1 MPRIFDNIDKEL
13 LPALRSSL
21 QVSTHADF
29 CVGYFN
35 LRGWRQIADL
45 VEAYSGEDKNR
56 CRLLVGMQKL
66 PQDELRDG
74 LSLEGEPLGLDKQQ
88 ADRLRRRLAEEF
100 RQQLAFGAPTRADE
114 QALRQLAR
122 QLRAGK
128 LTIKLF
134 LQYTLHAKLYLV
146 HRQDSQNPKLG
157 YVGSSNLTLSG
168 LLKQGEL
175 NVDVLDEDACLKLE
189 AWFEDRWNDR
199 WAIDITGDVAAII
212 EESWARE
219 TPVPPFHIYLKM
231 AYHLS
236 REAREGITAFRIPA
250 VFKDQLLE
258 FQSRAVQIAANHLN
272 KRHGV
277 LVGDVV
283 GLGKTRIGAALARMF
298 EDEHGIETLII
309 CPKNLVPMWERY
321 RTQYGLRGMVLP
333 LTIVGK
339 ALPNLRPYHLVL
351 IDESHNLR
359 NREGQRYRALLEYL
373 RQCQSRVILLS
384 ATPYNKQYIDLSNQ
398 LRLFLP
404 EDKTL
409 PCRPQRAIERHFGGN
424 ERLFETKKQ
433 CKANS
438 LQAFEH
444 SDEKEDWRDL
454 LRHYM
459 VRRTRSFIL
468 ENYALLDEKG
478 RRYVELNSGSRAYF
492 PARTARTLGFPIR
505 EDDPNDQYARLYAD
519 TIVDIVNALKL
530 PRYGLGNYV
539 KPKPDPKPTGAE
551 QKLLDNLGRAGTRL
565 MGFCRTNLFKR
576 LESSGASF
584 LVSVER
590 HILRNLIFLHAI
602 ENALHLPIGT
612 QDAALLDTRFFDDE
626 DSQSALELDEDGV
639 DLTGETTAQAPT
651 EAALRTEAVRVYRNY
666 QSLGV
671 KRFKW
676 LSPQFFTKDLAAQLQ
691 ADVTLLLQVLRV
703 AGRWEAARDAK
714 LNALAELIGKRHK
727 GEKLLVFTQFADSA
741 RYLGDELN
749 RRGIKALAAV
759 TGDTDDPTRYA
770 VRFSPVSNDARME
783 ISKAD
788 ELRVL
793 IATDVLSE
801 GQNLQDAAIVVNY
814 DLPWA
819 IIRLIQRAG
828 RVDRIGQQAD
838 AIQCYS
844 FMPAEGVERII
855 RLRAKVRQR
864 LQQNAEVV
872 GTDEAFFEDDPDV
885 EALTDLYHEKSGALD
900 DPADDEVDL
909 SSYAWQVWNNAVKND
924 DALRKAI
931 ETLPN
936 VVYSAKGASSPLPP
950 GVGTGVRADGVLV
963 YLRTADD
970 NDALA
975 WLAPD
980 GKVVTE
986 SQLDI
991 LRAAAC
997 VPDTPARPA
1006 SESHHEIVKQAVGA
1020 LVDQERSI
1028 GGNLGRPSGPRAR
1041 AYERLKRLADARKA
1055 TLFPD
1060 RDLELA
1066 VDDIYRRPL
1075 KDVAAD
1081 TLRRQLKSGVRDD
1094 DLAELVKILRDENR
1108 LVLDEEEATRNTP
1121 QIICSLGLV

>member
-1 MPRIFDNIDKEL
+1 VPRIFDNIDKDL
-13 LPALRSSL
+13 LPALRASL

-45 VEAYSGEDKNR
+45 IEAYDGCDRNR
-56 CRLLVGMQKL
+56 CRLLVGMQRL
-66 PQDELRDG
+66 PQDELRAG

-88 ADRLRRRLAEEF
+88 ADRLRRRLSEDF
-100 RQQLAFGAPTRADE
+100 RQQLAFGAPSRQDE
-114 QALRQLAR
+114 AALRQLAR

-128 LTIKLF
+128 VAIKLF
-134 LQYTLHAKLYLV
+134 LQYALHAKLYLV
-146 HRQDSQNPKLG
+146 HRQDQQNPKIG

-168 LLKQGEL
+168 LRHQGEL
-175 NVDVLDEDACLKLE
+175 NVDVLDEDACLKLA
-189 AWFEDRWNDR
+189 AWFEDRWADP
-199 WAIDITGDVAAII
+199 WSLDISADVAAII

-219 TPVPPFHIYLKM
+219 ALVPPYHIYLKM

-236 REAREGITAFRIPA
+236 REAREGVTQFRIPA
-250 VFKDQLLE
+250 VFKDELLE
-258 FQSRAVQIAANHLN
+258 FQSRAVQIAANHLS

-283 GLGKTRIGAALARMF
+283 GLGKTRIGAALARLF

-321 RTQYGLRGMVLP
+321 RQQYGLRGMVMP
-333 LTIVGK
+333 LTIVAK
-339 ALPNLRPYHLVL
+339 TLPNLRPYHLVL

-404 EDKTL
+404 EDKAL

-433 CKANS
+433 CKPNS

-444 SDEKEDWRDL
+444 SEEKEDWRDL

-468 ENYALLDEKG
+468 DNYALLDEKG
-478 RRYVELNSGSRAYF
+478 RRYVELSGGKRAYF
-492 PARTARTLGFPIR
+492 PARAARTLGFAIR
-505 EDDPNDQYARLYAD
+505 DDDPADQYARLYGD
-519 TIVDIVNALKL
+519 GVVDIVNQLTL
-530 PRYGLGNYV
+530 PRYGLGNFV
-539 KPKPDPKPTGAE
+539 RPRIDPKPSGAE

-584 LVSVER
+584 LLSVER
-590 HILRNLIFLHAI
+590 HVLRNFIFLHAI
-602 ENALHLPIGT
+602 ENGLDLPIGT

-626 DSQSALELDEDGV
+626 DSPAALELDEDGV
-639 DLTGETTAQAPT
+639 DSDGELAAHEPN
-651 EAALRTEAVRVYRNY
+651 EAALRTAAVKAYRGY
-666 QSLGV
+666 RALGA

-676 LSPQFFTKDLAAQLQ
+676 LSPRLFSPDLAKALA
-691 ADVTLLLQVLRV
+691 ADAELLLRILAL
-703 AGRWEAARDAK
+703 AGRWAAERDAK
-714 LNALAELIGKRHK
+714 LNALAELALKRHK
-727 GEKLLVFTQFADSA
+727 TDKLLVFTQFADTA
-741 RYLGDELN
+741 RYLERELV
-749 RRGIKALAAV
+749 RRGVKAVAAV

-770 VRFSPVSNDARME
+770 VRFSPVSNEARKE
-783 ISKAD
+783 VGKAD

-801 GQNLQDAAIVVNY
+801 GQNLQDAAVVVNY

-828 RVDRIGQQAD
+828 RVDRIGQQAE
-838 AIQCYS
+838 AIDCYS

-855 RLRAKVRQR
+855 RLRAKVRRR
-864 LQQNAEVV
+864 LQENAEVV
-872 GTDEAFFEDDPDV
+872 GTDEAFFEGDDSA
-885 EALTDLYHEKSGALD
+885 EALNNLYNEAAGALD
-900 DPADDEVDL
+900 DPVDDEVDL
-909 SSYAWQVWNNAVKND
+909 SSYAWQIWNNAVKDD
-924 DALRKAI
+924 DALRKTVEA
-931 ETLPN
+931 LPN
-936 VVYSAKGASSPLPP
+936 VVYTAKQKPHQ
-950 GVGTGVRADGVLV
+950 DGVLV

-997 VPDTPARPA
+997 NSETAAETPLDQ
-1006 SESHHEIVKQAVGA
+1006 HHAIVKQAVAA
-1020 LVDQERSI
+1020 LVDQDRAI

-1041 AYERLKRLADARKA
+1041 TYAKLKHLAEARKV

-1060 RDLELA
+1060 YELELA

-1075 KDVAAD
+1075 KEGAAD
-1081 TLRRQLKSGVRDD
+1081 TLRRLLKSGVRDD
-1094 DLAELVKILRDENR
+1094 DLAEQVKILREEGK
-1108 LVLDEEEATRNTP
+1108 LVLDDEESARNEP

>member
-1 MPRIFDNIDKEL
+1 MPRIFDNIDRDL
-13 LPALRSSL
+13 LPALRGSL
-21 QVSTHADF
+21 EVSTRADF

-35 LRGWRQIADL
+35 LRGWRQVADL
-45 VEAYSGEDKNR
+45 VEAYPGNEGR
-56 CRLLVGMQKL
+56 QCRLLVGMQKL
-66 PQDELRDG
+66 PQDELREG
-74 LSLEGEPLGLDKQQ
+74 LSLEGEPIGLDKQQ

-100 RQQLAFGAPTRADE
+100 RQQLAFGAPTRTDE
-114 QALRQLAR
+114 TSLRALAR

-128 LTIKLF
+128 LVIKLF
-134 LQYTLHAKLYLV
+134 LQYPLHAKLYLV
-146 HRQDSQNPKLG
+146 RRTDPQNPVVG

-175 NVDVLDEDACLKLE
+175 NVDVLDEDACLKLS
-189 AWFEDRWNDR
+189 AWFEDRWKDK
-199 WAIDITGDVAAII
+199 WSLDITDDVAGII

-219 TPVPPFHIYLKM
+219 EPVPPFHIYLKM

-236 REAREGITAFRIPA
+236 REAREGVTAFHIPA
-250 VFKDQLLE
+250 AFKDELLE

-277 LVGDVV
+277 LIGDVV
-283 GLGKTRIGAALARMF
+283 GLGKTRIGAALARIF

-321 RTQYGLRGMVLP
+321 RRQYGLRGMVLP
-333 LTIVGK
+333 LTLASK
-339 ALPNLRPYHLVL
+339 TLPNLRPYHLVL

-404 EDKTL
+404 EDKAL
-409 PCRPQRAIERHFGGN
+409 PCRPQKAIERHFGGN

-444 SDEKEDWRDL
+444 SEEMEDWRDL

-468 ENYALLDEKG
+468 ENYALLDEDG
-478 RRYVELNSGSRAYF
+478 RRYVELSGGKRAYF
-492 PARTARTLGFPIR
+492 PARNARTLGLSIR
-505 EDDPNDQYARLYAD
+505 DDDPSDQYARLYAD
-519 TIVDIVNALKL
+519 NVVDIVNKLTL
-530 PRYGLGNYV
+530 PRYGLGNYIRDRI
-539 KPKPDPKPTGAE
+539 DPKPTAAE
-551 QKLLDNLGRAGTRL
+551 QRMIDNLGRAGSRL

-584 LVSVER
+584 LLSVER
-590 HILRNLIFLHAI
+590 HILRNFIYLYAI
-602 ENALHLPIGT
+602 ENGLDLPIGT

-626 DSQSALELDEDGV
+626 DSQAALELDEEGIAEPDELSKQEPAEATLRAAAVKAYRGY
-639 DLTGETTAQAPT
+639 QA
-651 EAALRTEAVRVYRNY
+651 
-666 QSLGV
+666 LGA

-676 LSPQFFTKDLAAQLQ
+676 LSPRLFKKDLAAELQ
-691 ADVTLLLQVLRV
+691 GDAELLLSILKIGGHWD
-703 AGRWEAARDAK
+703 AGRDAK
-714 LNALAELIGKRHK
+714 LAALEELITKRHK
-727 GEKLLVFTQFADSA
+727 SEKLLVFTQFADTA
-741 RYLGDELN
+741 RYLENELL
-749 RRGIKALAAV
+749 RRGAKALAGV
-759 TGDTDDPTRYA
+759 TGDTDNPTAIA
-770 VRFSPVSNDARME
+770 VRFSPVSNEARKE
-783 ISKAD
+783 VAKAD

-828 RVDRIGQQAD
+828 RVDRIGQQAE

-855 RLRAKVRQR
+855 RLRAKVRER
-864 LQQNAEVV
+864 LRQNAEVV
-872 GTDEAFFEDDPDV
+872 GTDEAFFEDDAEV
-885 EALTDLYHEKSGALD
+885 KAWENLYHEKSGALD
-900 DPADDEVDL
+900 DPDDDEVDL
-909 SSYAWQVWNNAVKND
+909 SSYAWQIWNNAVKD
-924 DALRKAI
+924 DETLRKQI

-936 VVYSAKGASSPLPP
+936 VVYSAKDVSPLPSSEVQ
-950 GVGTGVRADGVLV
+950 GVKDGVLV
-963 YLRTADD
+963 YLRTAED

-980 GKVVTE
+980 GKIVTE

-997 VPDTPARPA
+997 SADTPARA
-1006 SESHHEIVKQAVGA
+1006 AAEQHHEIVKKAVSK
-1020 LVDQERSI
+1020 LVEQERSI
-1028 GGNLGRPSGPRAR
+1028 GGNLGRPSGPRSR
-1041 AYERLKRLADARKA
+1041 TYDRLKRLAESRKG

-1060 RDLELA
+1060 HELELA

-1075 KDVAAD
+1075 KEGAAD
-1081 TLRRQLKSGVRDD
+1081 VLRRLLKSGVRDE
-1094 DLAELVKILRDENR
+1094 DLAEQVKILREESKLLQD
-1108 LVLDEEEATRNTP
+1108 DEEFSRNEP

>member
-13 LPALRSSL
+13 LPALRASL
-21 QVSTHADF
+21 QVSNSADF

-35 LRGWRQIADL
+35 LRGWRQVADL
-45 VEAYSGEDKNR
+45 IAAYPGTESSR

-66 PQDELRDG
+66 PQDELREG
-74 LSLEGEPLGLDKQQ
+74 LSLEGEPIGLDKQQ

-100 RQQLAFGAPTRADE
+100 RNQLAFGAPTRTDE
-114 QALRQLAR
+114 AALRALAR

-128 LTIKLF
+128 LVVKLF
-134 LQYTLHAKLYLV
+134 LQYPLHAKLYLV
-146 HRQDSQNPKLG
+146 RRSDPQNPLIG

-175 NVDVLDEDACLKLE
+175 NVDVLDEDACLKLS
-189 AWFEDRWNDR
+189 AWFEVRWNDK
-199 WAIDITGDVAAII
+199 WSLDITADVAAII

-219 TPVPPFHIYLKM
+219 EPIPPYHIYLKM

-236 REAREGITAFRIPA
+236 REAREGVTAFRVPA
-250 VFKDQLLE
+250 VFRDELLE

-277 LVGDVV
+277 LIGDVV

-298 EDEHGIETLII
+298 EDDHGIETLII

-321 RTQYGLRGMVLP
+321 RSHYGLRGMVLP
-333 LTIVGK
+333 LTMVSK
-339 ALPNLRPYHLVL
+339 TLPNLRPYHLVL

-384 ATPYNKQYIDLSNQ
+384 ATPYNKQYVDLSNQ

-409 PCRPQRAIERHFGGN
+409 PCRPQRAIERHFSGN

-444 SDEKEDWRDL
+444 SEEMEDWRDL

-468 ENYALLDEKG
+468 DNYALLDEKG
-478 RRYVELNSGSRAYF
+478 RRYVELSGGKRAYF
-492 PARTARTLGFPIR
+492 PVREARTLGFAIR
-505 EDDPNDQYARLYAD
+505 DDDPADQYARLYAD
-519 TIVDIVNALKL
+519 DIVDTVNRLTL
-530 PRYGLGNYV
+530 PRYGLGNYLKERV
-539 KPKPDPKPTGAE
+539 DPKPTAAE
-551 QKLLDNLGRAGTRL
+551 QRMIDNLGRAGTRL

-584 LVSVER
+584 LLSIER
-590 HILRNLIFLHAI
+590 HVLRNFIYLYAI
-602 ENALHLPIGT
+602 ENGLDVPIGT

-626 DSQSALELDEDGV
+626 ESQAALELDDDG
-639 DLTGETTAQAPT
+639 LGSTEELTAQEPT
-651 EAALRTEAVRVYRNY
+651 EAALRAAAVKTYRAY
-666 QSLGV
+666 QTLGA

-676 LSPQFFTKDLAAQLQ
+676 LSPRLFKKELAAELQ
-691 ADVTLLLQVLRV
+691 ADAELLLRILRI
-703 AGRWEAARDAK
+703 AGRWDARRDAK
-714 LNALAELIGKRHK
+714 LAALTDLITKRHK
-727 GEKLLVFTQFADSA
+727 SEKLLVFTQFADTA
-741 RYLGDELN
+741 RYLEGELLE
-749 RRGIKALAAV
+749 RGVKSLAAV
-759 TGDTDDPTRYA
+759 TGDTDNPTA
-770 VRFSPVSNDARME
+770 FAIRFSPVSNEARKE
-783 ISKAD
+783 VSKSE

-801 GQNLQDAAIVVNY
+801 GQNLQDAALVVNY

-828 RVDRIGQQAD
+828 RVDRIGQQAE

-855 RLRAKVRQR
+855 RLRAKVRER
-864 LQQNAEVV
+864 LKQNAEVV
-872 GTDEAFFEDDPDV
+872 GTDEAFFEDDGEV
-885 EALTDLYHEKSGALD
+885 QALQNLYHEKAGALD

-909 SSYAWQVWNNAVKND
+909 SSYAWQIWNNAVKD
-924 DALRKAI
+924 DETLRKRI

-936 VVYSAKGASSPLPP
+936 VVYSTKGKAEQ
-950 GVGTGVRADGVLV
+950 DGVLV
-963 YLRTADD
+963 YLRTAEE

-997 VPDTPARPA
+997 GPEAPALPA
-1006 SESHHEIVKQAVGA
+1006 AENHHDLVKQAVA
-1020 LVDQERSI
+1020 KLVEQERSI

-1041 AYERLKRLADARKA
+1041 AYDRLKRLAEARKA

-1060 RDLELA
+1060 HELEAA

-1075 KDVAAD
+1075 KEAAAD
-1081 TLRRQLKSGVRDD
+1081 TLRRLLKSGVRDE
-1094 DLAELVKILRDENR
+1094 DLAEQVKILREEGK
-1108 LVLDEEEATRNTP
+1108 LVQDDEESARNEP

>member
-1 MPRIFDNIDKEL
+1 VPRIFDNIDKEL
-13 LPALRSSL
+13 LPALRASL

-45 VEAYSGEDKNR
+45 VETYSGEEKNR

-88 ADRLRRRLAEEF
+88 VDRLRRRLAEEF
-100 RQQLAFGAPTRADE
+100 RQQLAFGAPTRGDE

-122 QLRAGK
+122 QLRGGK

-134 LQYTLHAKLYLV
+134 LQYTLHAKLYLI
-146 HRQDSQNPKLG
+146 HRQDPQNPKVG

-168 LLKQGEL
+168 LRQQGEL

-189 AWFEDRWNDR
+189 AWFEDRWNDL
-199 WAIDITGDVAAII
+199 WSIDITAEVASII

-219 TPVPPFHIYLKM
+219 VPLPPFHIYLKM

-236 REAREGITAFRIPA
+236 REAREGVTAFRVPA
-250 VFKDQLLE
+250 VFKDELLE

-298 EDEHGIETLII
+298 EDDHGIETLII

-321 RTQYGLRGMVLP
+321 RRQYGLRGMVLP
-333 LTIVGK
+333 LTLAGK
-339 ALPNLRPYHLVL
+339 ILPNLRPYHLVL

-373 RQCQSRVILLS
+373 RQCQSRVILMS

-398 LRLFLP
+398 LRLFIP
-404 EDKTL
+404 EDKSL
-409 PCRPQRAIERHFGGN
+409 PCRPLRAIERYFSGN

-478 RRYVELNSGSRAYF
+478 RRYVELNGGKRAYF
-492 PARTARTLGFPIR
+492 PSRAARTLGFPIR
-505 EDDPNDQYARLYAD
+505 DDDPNDQYARLYAD
-519 TIVDIVNALKL
+519 DIVDIVNKLTL

-539 KPKPDPKPTGAE
+539 KPKVEPKPTSAE
-551 QKLLDNLGRAGTRL
+551 QKMIANLGRAGTRL

-584 LVSVER
+584 LLSVER
-590 HILRNLIFLHAI
+590 HILRNFIFLHAI
-602 ENALHLPIGT
+602 ENGLDLPIGT

-626 DSQSALELDEDGV
+626 DSQAALELDEVGID
-639 DLTGETTAQAPT
+639 TSSEPAAQEPT
-651 EAALRTEAVRVYRNY
+651 EAALRTAAVKAYRTY
-666 QSLGV
+666 QTLGA

-676 LSPQFFTKDLAAQLQ
+676 LSPRLFTKDLALELQ
-691 ADVTLLLQVLRV
+691 ADAALLLQVLEI
-703 AGRWEAARDAK
+703 AGHWDAGRDAK
-714 LNALAELIGKRHK
+714 LFALAELITKRHK
-727 GEKLLVFTQFADSA
+727 SEKLLVFTQFADTA
-741 RYLGDELN
+741 RYLETELK
-749 RRGIKALAAV
+749 RRGAKALGAV

-770 VRFSPVSNDARME
+770 VQFSPVSNDARKE
-783 ISKAD
+783 VLKTE

-801 GQNLQDAAIVVNY
+801 GQNLQDAGIVVNY

-828 RVDRIGQQAD
+828 RVDRIGQQAE

-855 RLRAKVRQR
+855 RLRAKVRRR

-872 GTDEAFFEDDPDV
+872 GTDEAFFEDDDSV
-885 EALTDLYHEKSGALD
+885 EALTNLYDEKAGALD
-900 DPADDEVDL
+900 DLADDEVDL
-909 SSYAWQVWNNAVKND
+909 SSYAWQIWNNAIKND
-924 DALRKAI
+924 DALRKTI

-936 VVYSAKGASSPLPP
+936 VVYTAKERPQQ
-950 GVGTGVRADGVLV
+950 DGVLV

-980 GKVVTE
+980 GKVVSE

-997 VPDTPARPA
+997 EPGTPARPPA
-1006 SESHHEIVKQAVGA
+1006 DQHHDIVKQAVGA
-1020 LVDQERSI
+1020 LVEQERSV

-1041 AYERLKRLADARKA
+1041 SYERLKRLADARKA

-1060 RDLELA
+1060 RELELA
-1066 VDDIYRRPL
+1066 VDDIYRQPL

-1081 TLRRQLKSGVRDD
+1081 TLRRQLKSGVRDE
-1094 DLAELVKILRDENR
+1094 DLAELVKILREEGR
-1108 LVLDEEEATRNTP
+1108 LVLDEEEAARSEP

>member
-13 LPALRSSL
+13 LPALRASL
-21 QVSTHADF
+21 EVSTHADF

-35 LRGWRQIADL
+35 LRGWRQISDL
-45 VEAYSGEDKNR
+45 VESYAGTEKNR

-66 PQDELRDG
+66 PQDEVRDG

-100 RQQLAFGAPTRADE
+100 RQQLAFGAPTSADE

-146 HRQDSQNPKLG
+146 HRQDAQNPKVG
-157 YVGSSNLTLSG
+157 YVGSSNLTLPG
-168 LLKQGEL
+168 LRKQGEL

-189 AWFEDRWNDR
+189 AWFEDRWKDH
-199 WAIDITGDVAAII
+199 WAIDITADVAAII

-219 TPVPPFHIYLKM
+219 EPVPPFHIYLKM

-236 REAREGITAFRIPA
+236 REAREGVTAFRIPA
-250 VFKDQLLE
+250 VFKDELLE

-277 LVGDVV
+277 LIGDVV

-298 EDEHGIETLII
+298 EDDHGIETLII

-321 RTQYGLRGMVLP
+321 RRQYGLRGMVLP
-333 LTIVGK
+333 LTLVGK
-339 ALPNLRPYHLVL
+339 TLPDLRPYHLVL

-373 RQCQSRVILLS
+373 RQCQSRVIMLS

-409 PCRPQRAIERHFGGN
+409 PCRPQRAIERHFSGN

-444 SDEKEDWRDL
+444 SEEKEDWRDL

-478 RRYVELNSGSRAYF
+478 RRYVELSGGKRAYF
-492 PARTARTLGFPIR
+492 PARAARTLAFPIR
-505 EDDPNDQYARLYAD
+505 DDDPNDQYARLYAD
-519 TIVDIVNALKL
+519 DIVDIVNTLTL

-539 KPKPDPKPTGAE
+539 KPKVEPKPTAAE
-551 QKLLDNLGRAGTRL
+551 QKMIDNLGRAGTRL

-584 LVSVER
+584 LLSVER
-590 HILRNLIFLHAI
+590 HILRNFIFLYAI
-602 ENALHLPIGT
+602 ENDLDLPIGT

-626 DSQSALELDEDGV
+626 DSQAALELDEEGISPGDE
-639 DLTGETTAQAPT
+639 LPAQAPT
-651 EAALRTEAVRVYRNY
+651 EVAMQAAAVKAYRNY
-666 QSLGV
+666 KKIGAR
-671 KRFKW
+671 RFKW
-676 LSPQFFTKDLAAQLQ
+676 LSPRLFKKDLAVQLR
-691 ADVTLLLQVLRV
+691 ADADLLLRVLKIG
-703 AGRWEAARDAK
+703 GRWDAAKDTK
-714 LNALAELIGKRHK
+714 LHALADLLTKRHEA
-727 GEKLLVFTQFADSA
+727 EKLLVFTQFADTA
-741 RYLGDELN
+741 RYLESELK
-749 RRGIKALAAV
+749 RSGVKAMAAV

-770 VRFSPVSNDARME
+770 VQFSPVSNDARKE
-783 ISKAD
+783 TAKAD
-788 ELRVL
+788 ELRIL

-864 LQQNAEVV
+864 LQQSAEVV
-872 GTDEAFFEDDPDV
+872 GTDEAFFEDDVSP
-885 EALTDLYHEKSGALD
+885 EALTDLYHEKAGALD

-909 SSYAWQVWNNAVKND
+909 SSYAWQIWNNAIKND
-924 DALRKAI
+924 EALRKIVEA
-931 ETLPN
+931 LPN
-936 VVYSAKGASSPLPP
+936 VVYTAKDKEQQ
-950 GVGTGVRADGVLV
+950 DGVLV
-963 YLRTADD
+963 FLRTADD

-975 WLAPD
+975 WLAAS
-980 GKVVTE
+980 GKVVSE

-997 VPDTPARPA
+997 EPSTPARSPHDQ
-1006 SESHHEIVKQAVGA
+1006 HHDIVGHAVTA
-1020 LVDQERSI
+1020 LVAQERAI

-1041 AYERLKRLADARKA
+1041 AYAKLKHLAESRKA

-1060 RDLELA
+1060 HELELA

-1075 KDVAAD
+1075 KEAAAD
-1081 TLRRQLKSGVRDD
+1081 TLRRLFKSGARDD
-1094 DLAELVKILRDENR
+1094 DLAEQVKILREEGK
-1108 LVLDEEEATRNTP
+1108 LVQDDEEIARNEP

>member
-1 MPRIFDNIDKEL
+1 VPRIFDNIDKDL
-13 LPALRSSL
+13 LPALRASL

-45 VEAYSGEDKNR
+45 IEKYDGSDGNR
-56 CRLLVGMQKL
+56 CRLLVGMQRL

-88 ADRLRRRLAEEF
+88 ADRLRRRLAQDF
-100 RQQLAFGAPTRADE
+100 RQQLALGAPSQHDE
-114 QALRQLAR
+114 AALRQLAR

-146 HRQDSQNPKLG
+146 HRQDPQNPKIG

-168 LLKQGEL
+168 LRHQGEL
-175 NVDVLDEDACLKLE
+175 NVDVLDEDGCLRLA
-189 AWFEDRWNDR
+189 AWFEDRWTDL
-199 WAIDITGDVAAII
+199 WSLDISADVAAII
-212 EESWARE
+212 EDSWARE
-219 TPVPPFHIYLKM
+219 APVPPHHIYLKM

-236 REAREGITAFRIPA
+236 REARQGVTQFRIPA
-250 VFKDQLLE
+250 VFKDELLE
-258 FQSRAVQIAANHLN
+258 FQGRAVQISANHLN

-283 GLGKTRIGAALARMF
+283 GLGKTRIGAALARLF

-321 RTQYGLRGMVLP
+321 RRQYGLRGMVMP
-333 LTIVGK
+333 LTVVGK

-404 EDKTL
+404 EDKPL

-424 ERLFETKKQ
+424 DRLFETKKQ

-444 SDEKEDWRDL
+444 SEEKEDWRDL

-468 ENYALLDEKG
+468 ENYALLDERG
-478 RRYVELNSGSRAYF
+478 RRYVELSGGKRAYF
-492 PARTARTLGFPIR
+492 PVRAARTLGFAIR
-505 EDDPNDQYARLYAD
+505 DDDPADQYARLYGD
-519 TIVDIVNALKL
+519 DVVDIVNQLTL
-530 PRYGLGNYV
+530 PRYGLGNFV
-539 KPKPDPKPTGAE
+539 RPRIDPKPSGAE

-584 LVSVER
+584 LLSVER
-590 HILRNLIFLHAI
+590 HVLRNFIFLHAI
-602 ENALHLPIGT
+602 ESGLDLPIGA

-626 DSQSALELDEDGV
+626 DSPAAVELDED
-639 DLTGETTAQAPT
+639 TGGPDGELAAREPT
-651 EAALRTEAVRVYRNY
+651 EAALRAAAVSAYRSY
-666 QSLGV
+666 RALGA

-676 LSPQFFTKDLAAQLQ
+676 LSPRLFTPDLAKALA
-691 ADVTLLLQVLRV
+691 ADAALLLRILAL
-703 AGRWEAARDAK
+703 AGRWAAERDAK
-714 LNALAELIGKRHK
+714 LNALVELAVRRHK
-727 GEKLLVFTQFADSA
+727 SEKLLVFTQFADTA
-741 RYLGDELN
+741 RYLESELA
-749 RRGIKALAAV
+749 RRGVKAVAAV
-759 TGDTDDPTRYA
+759 TGDTDDPTRHA
-770 VRFSPVSNDARME
+770 VRFSPVSNDARE
-783 ISKAD
+783 EVAKAD

-801 GQNLQDAAIVVNY
+801 GQNLQDAAVVVNY

-828 RVDRIGQQAD
+828 RVDRIGQQAE

-855 RLRAKVRQR
+855 RLRAKVRRR
-864 LQQNAEVV
+864 LQENAEVV
-872 GTDEAFFEDDPDV
+872 GTDEAFFEDEDSA
-885 EALTDLYHEKSGALD
+885 EALNNLYNENAGALD
-900 DPADDEVDL
+900 DPVDDEVDL
-909 SSYAWQVWNNAVKND
+909 SSYAWQIWNNAVKDNE
-924 DALRKAI
+924 ALRKII

-936 VVYSAKGASSPLPP
+936 VVY
-950 GVGTGVRADGVLV
+950 TGKERAAREGVLV

-980 GKVVTE
+980 GTVVTE

-997 VPDTPARPA
+997 SPETPALPPI
-1006 SESHHEIVKQAVGA
+1006 EQHHALVRQAVGA
-1020 LVDQERSI
+1020 LVEQDRAV

-1041 AYERLKRLADARKA
+1041 AYARLKQLAESRKA

-1060 RDLELA
+1060 HELELA

-1075 KDVAAD
+1075 KEGAAD
-1081 TLRRQLKSGVRDD
+1081 TLRRMLKGGVRDD
-1094 DLAELVKILRDENR
+1094 DLAEQVKILREEGK
-1108 LVLDEEEATRNTP
+1108 LVQDDEEVARNEP

>member
-13 LPALRSSL
+13 LPALRASL

-35 LRGWRQIADL
+35 LRGWRQLADL
-45 VEAYSGEDKNR
+45 VEVYAGEDKSR

-88 ADRLRRRLAEEF
+88 ADRLRRRLAEDF
-100 RQQLAFGAPTRADE
+100 RQQLAFGAPTLADE
-114 QALRQLAR
+114 RALRQLAR

-128 LTIKLF
+128 LAIKLF

-146 HRQDSQNPKLG
+146 HRQDQQNPKVG
-157 YVGSSNLTLSG
+157 YVGSSNLTLAG

-189 AWFEDRWNDR
+189 SWFEDRWRDR
-199 WAIDITGDVAAII
+199 WAIDITADVAAII

-219 TPVPPFHIYLKM
+219 APVPPFHIYLKM

-236 REAREGITAFRIPA
+236 REAREGVTAFRIPA
-250 VFKDQLLE
+250 VFKDELLE

-277 LVGDVV
+277 LIGDVV

-321 RTQYGLRGMVLP
+321 RRQYGLRGMVLP
-333 LTIVGK
+333 LTLAGK
-339 ALPNLRPYHLVL
+339 TLPNLRPYHLVL

-433 CKANS
+433 CQANS

-444 SDEKEDWRDL
+444 SEEKEDWRDL

-468 ENYALLDEKG
+468 ENYALLDESG
-478 RRYVELNSGSRAYF
+478 RRYVELSSGKRAYF
-492 PARTARTLGFPIR
+492 PARNARTLAFPVR
-505 EDDPNDQYARLYAD
+505 DDDPDDQYARLYAD
-519 TIVDIVNALKL
+519 DIVDIVNRLTL

-539 KPKPDPKPTGAE
+539 KSKVEPKPSAAE
-551 QKLLDNLGRAGTRL
+551 QKMIDNLGRAGTRL

-576 LESSGASF
+576 LESSGSAF
-584 LVSVER
+584 LQSVER
-590 HILRNLIFLHAI
+590 HILRNFIFLHAI
-602 ENALHLPIGT
+602 ENGLDLPIGT

-626 DSQSALELDEDGV
+626 DSQTALELDGDSI
-639 DLTGETTAQAPT
+639 DTGAEPAAQEPT
-651 EAALRTEAVRVYRNY
+651 EAALRTAAVRAYRSY
-666 QSLGV
+666 QTLGA

-676 LSPQFFTKDLAAQLQ
+676 LSPRLFKTDLASALL
-691 ADVTLLLQVLRV
+691 ADANLLLQVLTL
-703 AGRWEAARDAK
+703 AGHWEAGKDAK
-714 LNALAELIGKRHK
+714 LQALVELVGRRHK
-727 GEKLLVFTQFADSA
+727 TDKLLIFTQFADTA
-741 RYLGDELN
+741 RYLEAELK
-749 RRGIKALAAV
+749 RHGVKALAAV

-770 VRFSPVSNDARME
+770 VEFSPVSNDARKE
-783 ISKAD
+783 VTKAD

-801 GQNLQDAAIVVNY
+801 GQNLQDASIVVNY

-828 RVDRIGQQAD
+828 RVDRLGQQAE

-864 LQQNAEVV
+864 LQENAEVV
-872 GTDEAFFEDDPDV
+872 GSDEAFFEDDDDNA
-885 EALTDLYHEKSGALD
+885 ALTLLYSEAAGALD

-909 SSYAWQVWNNAVKND
+909 SSYAWQIWNNAVKND
-924 DALRKAI
+924 EALRKTI
-931 ETLPN
+931 EALPN
-936 VVYSAKGASSPLPP
+936 VVYTAKAKHQQ
-950 GVGTGVRADGVLV
+950 DGVLV

-975 WLAPD
+975 WLAAD
-980 GKVVTE
+980 GRIVTE

-997 VPDTPARPA
+997 TPEAPA
-1006 SESHHEIVKQAVGA
+1006 QPATENHHDIVRQAVGA
-1020 LVDQERSI
+1020 LVDQDRSV

-1041 AYERLKRLADARKA
+1041 AYERLKRLADTRKA

-1075 KDVAAD
+1075 RDVAAD
-1081 TLRRQLKSGVRDD
+1081 TLRRQLKSSVRDD
-1094 DLAELVKILRDENR
+1094 DLAELVKILRDEGR
-1108 LVLDEEEATRNTP
+1108 LVLDEEEAARSEP

>member
-1 MPRIFDNIDKEL
+1 MPRIFDNIDRDL
-13 LPALRSSL
+13 LPALRGSL
-21 QVSTHADF
+21 EVSTRADF

-35 LRGWRQIADL
+35 LRGWRQVADL
-45 VEAYSGEDKNR
+45 VETYPGTEGLQ

-66 PQDELRDG
+66 PQDELREG
-74 LSLEGEPLGLDKQQ
+74 LSLEGEQIGLDKQQ

-100 RQQLAFGAPTRADE
+100 RQQLAFGAPTRTDE
-114 QALRQLAR
+114 RALRMLAR
-122 QLRAGK
+122 QLRARK
-128 LTIKLF
+128 LVIKLF
-134 LQYTLHAKLYLV
+134 LQYPLHAKLYLV
-146 HRQDSQNPKLG
+146 ARADLQNPMVG

-175 NVDVLDEDACLKLE
+175 NVDVLDEDACLKLSG
-189 AWFEDRWNDR
+189 WFEDRWKDR
-199 WAIDITGDVAAII
+199 WSLDITDDVASII

-219 TPVPPFHIYLKM
+219 EPVPPFHIYLKM

-236 REAREGITAFRIPA
+236 REAREGVTAFQIPA
-250 VFKDQLLE
+250 IFKDELLE
-258 FQSRAVQIAANHLN
+258 FQARAVQIAANHLN

-277 LVGDVV
+277 LIGDVV

-321 RTQYGLRGMVLP
+321 RRQYGLRGMVLP
-333 LTIVGK
+333 LSLAGK
-339 ALPNLRPYHLVL
+339 TLPNLRPYHLVL

-384 ATPYNKQYIDLSNQ
+384 ATPYNKQYVDLSNQ

-409 PCRPQRAIERHFGGN
+409 PCRPQKAIERHFGGN

-444 SDEKEDWRDL
+444 SEEMEDWRDL

-468 ENYALLDEKG
+468 DNYALMDENG
-478 RRYVELNSGSRAYF
+478 RRFVELSGGKRAYF
-492 PARTARTLGFPIR
+492 PLRNARTLALSIG
-505 EDDPNDQYARLYAD
+505 ENDTSDQYARLYAD
-519 TIVDIVNALKL
+519 AVVDIVNQLTL
-530 PRYGLGNYV
+530 PRYGLGNYL
-539 KPKPDPKPTGAE
+539 KERIEPKPTASE
-551 QKLLDNLGRAGTRL
+551 QRMIDNLGRAGSRL

-584 LVSVER
+584 LLSVER
-590 HILRNLIFLHAI
+590 HILRNFIYLYAI
-602 ENALHLPIGT
+602 EKGIDLPIGT

-626 DSQSALELDEDGV
+626 ESQAALELDEEVIADPAAQ
-639 DLTGETTAQAPT
+639 TAQEPT
-651 EAALRTEAVRVYRNY
+651 EAALRTAAVMAYRSY
-666 QSLGV
+666 QTLGT
-671 KRFKW
+671 KRFNW
-676 LSPQFFTKDLAAQLQ
+676 LSPRLFRKDLAAELQ
-691 ADVTLLLQVLRV
+691 ADAELLLRILKIGGHWDAVRDTKL
-703 AGRWEAARDAK
+703 AA
-714 LNALAELIGKRHK
+714 LEELVFKRHK
-727 GEKLLVFTQFADSA
+727 NEKLLVFTQFADTA
-741 RYLGDELN
+741 RYLESELL
-749 RRGIKALAAV
+749 RRGAKGLAAV
-759 TGDTDDPTRYA
+759 TGDTDNPTAMA
-770 VRFSPVSNDARME
+770 VRFSPVSNEARNE
-783 ISKAD
+783 ITKAD

-828 RVDRIGQQAD
+828 RVDRIGQQAE

-844 FMPAEGVERII
+844 FMPADGVERII
-855 RLRAKVRQR
+855 RLRAKVRER
-864 LQQNAEVV
+864 LRQNAEVV
-872 GTDEAFFEDDPDV
+872 GTDEAFFEDDAEV
-885 EALTDLYHEKSGALD
+885 QAWENLYHEKSGVLD

-909 SSYAWQVWNNAVKND
+909 SSYAWQIWNNAVKD
-924 DALRKAI
+924 DETLRKQI

-936 VVYSAKGASSPLPP
+936 VVYSAKDSFPP
-950 GVGTGVRADGVLV
+950 RAGEEQGVRDGVLV
-963 YLRTADD
+963 YLRTAED

-975 WLAPD
+975 WLTPD

-986 SQLDI
+986 SQLEI

-997 VPDTPARPA
+997 DADTPARA
-1006 SESHHEIVKQAVGA
+1006 AAELHHEIVKRAVGK
-1020 LVDQERSI
+1020 LVEQERAI

-1041 AYERLKRLADARKA
+1041 TYERLKRLAESRKN

-1060 RDLELA
+1060 HELEIS
-1066 VDDIYRRPL
+1066 VDDIYRRPF
-1075 KDVAAD
+1075 KEAAAD
-1081 TLRRQLKSGVRDD
+1081 ALRRLLKSGVRDE
-1094 DLAELVKILRDENR
+1094 DLAEQVKILREEGK
-1108 LVLDEEEATRNTP
+1108 LVQDDEEFSRNEP